1 MASHCHRL
9 HRCLHRIQGRRYSKK
24 NLNREHLIEYAGT
37 SNILRALCLT
47 RSLRSINPLL
57 FTHDF
62 SNDDNAPE
70 IEEIVDLEVSPTLD
84 GENASGKKKFVVKT
98 STTEVSKKSRAIVT
112 SVVVTRSATVE
123 DTMMSE
129 ADSKPL
135 LLIQSRAKISTPPSP
150 SQHLFL
156 E

>member
-9 HRCLHRIQGRRYSKK
+9 HHCLHRLQGHRYSKK
-24 NLNREHLIEYAGT
+24 NLNREHLIEYAGI
-37 SNILRALCLT
+37 SNVLRALCLT

-62 SNDDNAPE
+62 SNDDNAQE
-70 IEEIVDLEVSPTLD
+70 IEKIVDLEVSPTLD
-84 GENASGKKKFVVKT
+84 GENASGKKKFIVKT

-129 ADSKPL
+129 ADSEPL
-135 LLIQSRAKISTPPSP
+135 LLIQSRAKTSTPPSP